1 MKIRD
6 LLQGKGSQVFTISAE
21 TTVEDA
27 VKTLNERRVGALI
40 VTAGDGS
47 VTGILS
53 ERDILHHMNAAC
65 EKRAVKEIM
74 TPGDKIVIGHEDDD
88 VEYAMNMFTEH
99 RIRHLPVFRERQ
111 LVGVVSIGDVV
122 KALLD
127 NAQYEKKSL
136 MDYITGSV

>member
-21 TTVEDA
+21 TSVEEA
-27 VKTLNERRVGALI
+27 VNTLNERRVGALI

-74 TPGDKIVIGHEDDD
+74 TPSDKIVIGHEDDD

-111 LVGVVSIGDVV
+111 LVGVISIGDVV

-127 NAQYEKKSL
+127 NARYEKKSL